1 MSRKF
6 LLQIYIFDRHSL
18 ILIICSLVEEAPV
31 QRRRVRA
38 VPLSEQFFN
47 PELVYTPGG
56 LDRFL
61 VGLASQP
68 SQHFDNIMSD
78 QLTNHLF
85 QGSNKSFG
93 MDLAALNIQRGR
105 DHGLPGYNSFRE
117 LCGLGRVP
125 HFDYMVDYIPYE
137 IVERLKMIYEDVDDV
152 DLFIGG
158 ISESNTVGSL
168 LGPTFQCIVGDQFAR
183 LNHGDRWGL
192 VCKNHTDFFSHQVLL
207 RVSG

>member
-6 LLQIYIFDRHSL
+6 LLEIYIFGRHSL
-18 ILIICSLVEEAPV
+18 ILTNSSLVEEAPV

-105 DHGLPGYNSFRE
+105 
-117 LCGLGRVP
+117 
-125 HFDYMVDYIPYE
+125 
-137 IVERLKMIYEDVDDV
+137 
-152 DLFIGG
+152 
-158 ISESNTVGSL
+158 
-168 LGPTFQCIVGDQFAR
+168 
-183 LNHGDRWGL
+183 
-192 VCKNHTDFFSHQVLL
+192 
-207 RVSG
+207 

>member
-1 MSRKF
+1 
-6 LLQIYIFDRHSL
+6 
-18 ILIICSLVEEAPV
+18 
-31 QRRRVRA
+31 
-38 VPLSEQFFN
+38 
-47 PELVYTPGG
+47 
-56 LDRFL
+56 
-61 VGLASQP
+61 
-68 SQHFDNIMSD
+68 
-78 QLTNHLF
+78 
-85 QGSNKSFG
+85 

-183 LNHGDRWGL
+183 LHHGDRWVKL
-192 VCKNHTDFFSHQVLL
+192 
-207 RVSG
+207 

>member
-1 MSRKF
+1 MSRKI
-6 LLQIYIFDRHSL
+6 LLEIYIFDRHSL
-18 ILIICSLVEEAPV
+18 ILTNSSLVEEAPV